1 MMEGLAFVILLL
13 PEPARKAVHMGKKL
27 LLGITFF
34 LLTLQTVLFTAS
46 GQSIFETDKDGS
58 VTARVVNVPLAEV
71 LKNFCATFNLDMK
84 GTPTNDES
92 INFTITKGTFDEAL
106 KRLMRGHNYVLIQDT
121 AAGKPT
127 LILLGKAERRNVE
140 DVPVARVA
148 TEPSP
153 YASVVPS
160 SSQQGST
167 AVAPS
172 PTPAAQGSTLSSN
185 APSAEPRKPLGEES
199 TASVVASA
207 RPAHVPSPTSSAT
220 LPMVPNIPGLE
231 LPPMPPTLEQA
242 KSTKSSV
249 TAASASTSQAT
260 VDTPPQ
266 IPTENS
272 SSQTSA
278 QTPPQIPTGSG
289 TIQQKDNPGLDL
301 KDLTP
306 PPIPF

>member
-1 MMEGLAFVILLL
+1 MEGLAFVTPLL
-13 PEPARKAVHMGKKL
+13 PGPTRKAVHMGKKL

-34 LLTLQTVLFTAS
+34 LLTFQTVLFTAS
-46 GQSIFETDKDGS
+46 GQGIFETDKDGT

-71 LKNFCATFNLDMK
+71 LKNFCATFNLGMK

-92 INFTITKGTFDEAL
+92 ISFTITKGTFDEAL
-106 KRLMRGHNYVLIQDT
+106 KRLMRGHNYVLIQDA

-140 DVPVARVA
+140 DLPAARMT

-153 YASVVPS
+153 YASAVPS
-160 SSQQGST
+160 SSQEGLT

-172 PTPAAQGSTLSSN
+172 PTPALQGSTLSSN
-185 APSAEPRKPLGEES
+185 APSAEPRKPQGEES
-199 TASVVASA
+199 AASVVASA
-207 RPAHVPSPTSSAT
+207 RPTHMPSPASSAT
-220 LPMVPNIPGLE
+220 PPMAPNIPGLE
-231 LPPMPPTLEQA
+231 LPPVPPTLEQ
-242 KSTKSSV
+242 TKSPKSNV
-249 TAASASTSQAT
+249 TAATASTSQAA
-260 VDTPPQ
+260 VDPPLQ

-278 QTPPQIPTGSG
+278 QTPPQIPTGSD
-289 TIQQKDNPGLDL
+289 TTPQKAKSSLDL